1 MLDYKGINE
10 TFITL
15 IGLYIEI
22 IKPINE
28 NIYNTSSFVINEIAL
43 YICFMVIALPCIRL
57 IRFIASIWLP
67 CDNLHIYY
75 CTEIIIYDWQM
86 IIIELNDTSRS
97 NNAIIP
103 LYKALLF
110 ISCNKIYCIQLMQ
123 LLFINCFS
131 LLAMFQSK
139 NVFFCNNAIIW
150 KFILGHNFKVKYF

>member
-139 NVFFCNNAIIW
+139 NVFFCNNAII
-150 KFILGHNFKVKYF
+150 